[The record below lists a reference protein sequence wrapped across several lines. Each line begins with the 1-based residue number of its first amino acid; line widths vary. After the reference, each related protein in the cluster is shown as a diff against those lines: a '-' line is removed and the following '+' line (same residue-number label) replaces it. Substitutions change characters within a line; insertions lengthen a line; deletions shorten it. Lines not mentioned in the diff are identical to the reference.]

1 MLFMN
6 DRCPSCVQSAKYVGF
21 CPTERDELT
30 TALAQSWQFMVMRL
44 VGMPL
49 FRARRTGNWL
59 KMDDDG
65 ELEAWKIRSRNL
77 VDQVEKL

>member
-30 TALAQSWQFMVMRL
+30 TALAQFMVMRL

-59 KMDDDG
+59 KMDEDG
-65 ELEAWKIRSRNL
+65 ELEACKIRSRNL
-77 VDQVEKL
+77 VDQVCYF

>member
-1 MLFMN
+1 MN
-6 DRCPSCVQSAKYVGF
+6 DKCPSCVQSAQYVGL

-30 TALAQSWQFMVMRL
+30 TALAQSLQFMVVRL

-59 KMDDDG
+59 KMDEDG
-65 ELEAWKIRSRNL
+65 EVEAWKIRSRNL
-77 VDQVEKL
+77 VDQVCYF